1 MAYDSEQ
8 IERIK
13 EYVLK
18 FNRTIDQTEDANL
31 LEYAVEAV
39 IDRTLLYLNHE
50 KLEERFEK
58 VVADV
63 VGGIFNKYKTNLNT
77 SGTDL
82 AVASI
87 SDNGQSISYSNEIK
101 NYLANS
107 TDNELFSGFA
117 GILSRYRRV
126 NVISDR

>member
-18 FNRTIDQTEDANL
+18 FNKTIDETEDANL

>member
-8 IERIK
+8 VERIK
-13 EYVLK
+13 ENVMK
-18 FNRTIDQTEDANL
+18 FNKTIDETEDADL

-50 KLEERFEK
+50 RLEERFEK

-63 VGGIFNKYKTNLNT
+63 VGGNFNKYKTNLNT
-77 SGTDL
+77 RGTDL
-82 AVASI
+82 AVSSI

>member
-8 IERIK
+8 VERIK
-13 EYVLK
+13 ENVMK
-18 FNRTIDQTEDANL
+18 FNKTIDETEDADL

-50 KLEERFEK
+50 RLEERFEK

-77 SGTDL
+77 RGTDL
-82 AVASI
+82 AVSSI